1 MNQTFTLV
9 TGLNVLPTPV
19 QFSGRQ
25 KLALVALGLALFG
38 LGQFDEAIF
47 AGLSAGWRGLVM
59 SVGGTHQGVVPG
71 LSTHAL
77 PVALSYRLL
86 YTGVSVGFLHVALHG
101 RSTKWLA
108 GSYAVALTLSMGL
121 LLVGQLS
128 SLPQASAQAHR
139 LLDVVCSPLALLCGY
154 ALFTL
159 GHRPLVAERS
169 KQLKQKPQVFLV
181 HTL

>member
-1 MNQTFTLV
+1 MNQSFTLV
-9 TGLNVLPTPV
+9 ADVSAPPTPAR
-19 QFSGRQ
+19 FSGRQ

-47 AGLSAGWRGLVM
+47 AGLSAGWQGLVA
-59 SVGGTHQGVVPG
+59 SVGGTPSGVVPG

-86 YTGVSVGFLHVALHG
+86 YTGVSIGFLHVALHG
-101 RSTKWLA
+101 RGTKWLA
-108 GSYAVALTLSMGL
+108 ISYAVALTLSMGL
-121 LLVGQLS
+121 LLLGQLA
-128 SLPQASAQAHR
+128 SLPLASAQAHR

-159 GHRPLVAERS
+159 GHRPLPRCA
-169 KQLKQKPQVFLV
+169 
-181 HTL
+181 